1 MKIKSILTV
10 LFAVLCFSSCKTT
23 VNENVTIDSLRGRW
37 YIVKINNEKLPKNQ
51 AEDPFVEFYMRD
63 KHVRG
68 NTGCNTMNGSYYQK
82 KGKINSL
89 VVGRMRTEGNQCQD
103 MTVENKIIT
112 ALSKVAAFG
121 KVSNDKVYLLDATG
135 MPVIELKK

>member
-23 VNENVTIDSLRGRW
+23 VNKNVTIETLRGRW
-37 YIVKINNEKLPKNQ
+37 YITKINNEKVPSKQ
-51 AEDPFVEFYMRD
+51 AENPFIEFYMRD

-68 NTGCNTMNGSYYQK
+68 NTGCNAMHSTYYQK
-82 KGKINSL
+82 KGQMNSL
-89 VVGRMRTEGNQCQD
+89 VIGRMRTDENQCQD
-103 MTVENKIIT
+103 MTVQNKILT
-112 ALSKVAAFG
+112 TLSKVVAFG

-135 MPVIELKK
+135 MPIMELKK